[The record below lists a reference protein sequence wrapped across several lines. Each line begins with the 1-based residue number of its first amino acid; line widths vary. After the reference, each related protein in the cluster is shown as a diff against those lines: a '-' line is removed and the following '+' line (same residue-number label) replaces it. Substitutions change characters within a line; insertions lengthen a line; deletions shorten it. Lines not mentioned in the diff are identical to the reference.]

1 MATEEAQIRP
11 QWAREKQPD
20 PPNFGRAKRIPRW
33 LLNLVV
39 WWRRRKTSAIIR
51 NSGSYCDFEKG
62 LVSLVV
68 LSCKRLPALK
78 RLCESMVP
86 FFGEVEDYPKIEKI
100 LVDNGSGHELVNYAQ
115 GLNFF
120 DRIIAHPTNLGMAV
134 ALNDAY
140 PKCRGEYILL
150 IEDDFVLDYSEP
162 FLQRCIDIFSEY
174 PEIGIIRLKNQ
185 NNWWKPYR
193 IIGPLRATSGGTEF
207 WTWLPFI
214 TGKAN
219 VWAAGSVLF
228 RKVSFFSV
236 GSIPEGPNLSRDQ
249 RLHQGYLY
257 ECVYGRQYNKIWLAA
272 KVKDCYPFV
281 QPNDNPDSPGWGE
294 VK

>member
-1 MATEEAQIRP
+1 MKP

-33 LLNLVV
+33 LLNWMV
-39 WWRRRKTSAIIR
+39 RRRRGKTLEIIR
-51 NSGSYCDFEKG
+51 NSQSYCDFEEG
-62 LVSLVV
+62 LISLVV
-68 LSCKRLPALK
+68 LSCKRLPELK
-78 RLCESMVP
+78 RLCESMMA
-86 FFGEVEDYPKIEKI
+86 FFEEVGDYPKIERI
-100 LVDNGSGHELVNYAQ
+100 LVDNGSGHELLDYAQ
-115 GLNFF
+115 RLDFF
-120 DRIIAHPTNLGMAV
+120 DRIIAHPENLGMAV

-150 IEDDFVLDYSEP
+150 IEDDFVLEYPEP
-162 FLQRCIDIFSEY
+162 FLQRCIKLFSEY

-185 NNWWKPYR
+185 NNWWKPFR

-207 WTWLPFI
+207 WTWLPSLN
-214 TGKAN
+214 GRLN

-228 RKVSFFSV
+228 RKASFFST
-236 GSIPEGPNLSRDQ
+236 GSIPIGPNVSRDQ

-257 ECVYGRQYNKIWLAA
+257 ECVYGRQYNKTWLAA

-281 QPNDNPDSPGWGE
+281 QPNDNPDSSGWGE